1 MEPITHLLTGACISR
16 AGLNRKTALATA
28 TLVIAAEIPDID
40 SLALFWGRVVGF
52 AHHRGFT
59 HTFLGVPFD
68 AALAVGLVYL
78 WQRARGLR
86 SAPHSDY
93 EQSSEQA
100 PRGNPESAHSPAAAL
115 RYQQTNQ
122 QPNQQSN
129 PQPWERPRWGLLYF
143 YGCLGALSH
152 ILLDFSNN
160 YGVRPLAPFS
170 WRWFSWDIL
179 FIIEPLFLG
188 ALLLGLM
195 APSLFRLI
203 HEEIGARSPDS
214 VPRGRLG
221 ALAAL
226 IFMVLWAGFR
236 DFEHRGAI
244 AALQAR
250 VYQDAE
256 PVRVSAYPH
265 WVTPFHWNG
274 VVETNNFF
282 ATLPVNSSSGEVD
295 PEGKMRVR
303 YKPEETPVTLAA
315 KKSYLGRVYW
325 DWAKYPIIE
334 VEKHEDFA
342 DAYTVRFI
350 DLRFV
355 NPENDRSN
363 LAASV
368 ELDGSLRV
376 IAQRFESMVKKK

>member
-1 MEPITHLLTGACISR
+1 LEPITHLLTGACISR

-40 SLALFWGRVVGF
+40 IVASLWGRVVGF

-78 WQRARGLR
+78 WQRASRA
-86 SAPHSDY
+86 SHPDSD
-93 EQSSEQA
+93 QSSEQA
-100 PRGNPESAHSPAAAL
+100 PRGNPGSARSPATA
-115 RYQQTNQ
+115 
-122 QPNQQSN
+122 P
-129 PQPWERPRWGLLYF
+129 PWQRPRWGLLYL

-152 ILLDFSNN
+152 ILLDFTNN

-170 WRWFSWDIL
+170 WRWFSWDII

-188 ALLLGLM
+188 ALVLGLT

-203 HEEIGARSPDS
+203 HEEIGARSASPA
-214 VPRGRLG
+214 PRGQLG

-226 IFMVLWAGFR
+226 IFMVLLAGFR

-250 VYQDAE
+250 VYQGAE
-256 PVRVSAYPH
+256 PIRVSAYPH
-265 WVTPFHWNG
+265 WITPFQWNG
-274 VVETNNFF
+274 VVETDNFF

-303 YKPEETPVTLAA
+303 YKPEETSVTLAA
-315 KKSYLGRVYW
+315 KKSYLGRVYL
-325 DWAKYPIIE
+325 DWAKYPVTE
-334 VEKHEDFA
+334 AEKHEDFP

-355 NPENDRSN
+355 NPENDRPS

-368 ELDGSLRV
+368 ELDGNLEV
-376 IAQRFESMVKKK
+376 TAQRFESIAKKK